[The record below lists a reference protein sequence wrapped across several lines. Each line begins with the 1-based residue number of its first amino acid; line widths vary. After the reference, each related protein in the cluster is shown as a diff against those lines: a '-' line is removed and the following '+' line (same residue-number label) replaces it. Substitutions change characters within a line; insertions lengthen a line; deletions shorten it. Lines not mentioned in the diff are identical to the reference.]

1 MAPVDLKKQEAGKL
15 NKRCLTLDEKI
26 KILEENK
33 KKKLSCRDISS
44 KYKIGKTQA
53 ANILKNEQKLRK
65 EYENFQGKGLK
76 HISRQNHQKFKPIN
90 EVLYAWFRKCESS
103 GIYVNGPLLKEE
115 AMNIKQSLNRPEL
128 DGFKASEGWL
138 DKWKLSHGIREKQ
151 ISGESLDVPITT
163 IESWMERI
171 KELCSGYDDKDILNM
186 DESGCFFKALPTKG
200 LAQKGKKSKGGKK
213 SKQRITVAFFVS
225 ADGEKV
231 GKPIVIWR
239 SKNPRCFRL
248 ASAAD
253 KLEKVM
259 YFADKKSWMQV
270 EIMEKILTTLNNQ
283 MIKEKR
289 NVVLF
294 LDNAKVHPPSL
305 IDKFSNIKIIFLPKN
320 TTSRL
325 QPLDAGII
333 QSFKS
338 KYRKRLMRHV
348 LARINEDLLASEIA
362 KEIDVLQAIEWVA
375 KAWDDVTAKT
385 IKNCFAKCGFNKT
398 TSEIEDDDVDAE
410 FDELFKELTESNS
423 GSCITAEE
431 YIDFDIETCTSA
443 PVINSDEV
451 DWRASSVQ
459 KCVSEYLTKEA
470 GNTCVEEVSSDDEGG
485 ENIEEKEKD
494 LPDITTYEALAM
506 LDQLV
511 NVSVLNED
519 ERASLT
525 LIRER
530 LEIIQ
535 INNKRQKSIKDY
547 FK

>member
-294 LDNAKVHPPSL
+294 LDNATVHPPSL

>member
-231 GKPIVIWR
+231 GKQIVIWR

-294 LDNAKVHPPSL
+294 LDNATVHPPSL

>member
-294 LDNAKVHPPSL
+294 LDNATVHPPSL

-385 IKNCFAKCGFNKT
+385 IKNCFAK
-398 TSEIEDDDVDAE
+398 
-410 FDELFKELTESNS
+410 
-423 GSCITAEE
+423 
-431 YIDFDIETCTSA
+431 
-443 PVINSDEV
+443 
-451 DWRASSVQ
+451 
-459 KCVSEYLTKEA
+459 
-470 GNTCVEEVSSDDEGG
+470 
-485 ENIEEKEKD
+485 
-494 LPDITTYEALAM
+494 
-506 LDQLV
+506 
-511 NVSVLNED
+511 
-519 ERASLT
+519 
-525 LIRER
+525 
-530 LEIIQ
+530 
-535 INNKRQKSIKDY
+535 
-547 FK
+547 

>member
-44 KYKIGKTQA
+44 KHKIGKTQA

-248 ASAAD
+248 ASAVD
-253 KLEKVM
+253 KPEKVM
-259 YFADKKSWMQV
+259 YFADNKSWIQV
-270 EIMEKILTTLNNQ
+270 EIMEKILATLNNQ

-294 LDNAKVHPPSL
+294 LDNATVHPPSL

-431 YIDFDIETCTSA
+431 YIDFEIETCTSA

-470 GNTCVEEVSSDDEGG
+470 GNICVEEVSSDDEGG

-519 ERASLT
+519 ERASLP

-547 FK
+547 FT

>member
-53 ANILKNEQKLRK
+53 ANILKNVQKLRK

-294 LDNAKVHPPSL
+294 LDNATVHPPSL

-385 IKNCFAKCGFNKT
+385 IKNCGINKT
-398 TSEIEDDDVDAE
+398 TSEIEDEDVDAE

>member
-76 HISRQNHQKFKPIN
+76 HISRQNHQKFKAIN

-163 IESWMERI
+163 IKSWMERI

-225 ADGEKV
+225 ADGKKV

-259 YFADKKSWMQV
+259 YFADNKSWMQV
-270 EIMEKILTTLNNQ
+270 EIMEKILATLNNQ

-294 LDNAKVHPPSL
+294 LDNATVHPPSL

-348 LARINEDLLASEIA
+348 LARINEDLLVSEIA

-375 KAWDDVTAKT
+375 KAWDDVTAET

-398 TSEIEDDDVDAE
+398 TSEIEDDVVDAE

-423 GSCITAEE
+423 GSGITAEE

-459 KCVSEYLTKEA
+459 KCVSEYLIKEA
-470 GNTCVEEVSSDDEGG
+470 GNTCVEEVSSDDERG

-511 NVSVLNED
+511 NVSVINED

-525 LIRER
+525 LIKER
-530 LEIIQ
+530 LEIVQ
-535 INNKRQKSIKDY
+535 INNKRQKSIKNY